1 MRFDLS
7 INILTNHA
15 YQRGVITV
23 FGGDQ
28 KRPNIHIEDVTD
40 VYVQALEWPIAKLA
54 GQIFNAG
61 YENHTISQLAEFVK
75 KVVQE
80 EFPDKKPIKIEKS
93 ESNDNRSYHVNSD
106 KIYRALGWRPKRT
119 IEDAVRD
126 LCQAFR
132 RGEFSD
138 AMQNDAYS
146 NVKTIKKL
154 ALK

>member
-1 MRFDLS
+1 
-7 INILTNHA
+7 
-15 YQRGVITV
+15 
-23 FGGDQ
+23 
-28 KRPNIHIEDVTD
+28 
-40 VYVQALEWPIAKLA
+40 
-54 GQIFNAG
+54 
-61 YENHTISQLAEFVK
+61 
-75 KVVQE
+75 
-80 EFPDKKPIKIEKS
+80 
-93 ESNDNRSYHVNSD
+93 VNSD